1 MKKRVCSFL
10 LAVVLMIAN
19 LQGSAIAAEAPGDA
33 VSEETAD
40 EKAADEEAAVEETVV
55 EETSE
60 SEEPAEE
67 AAAAETGTA
76 AEESEPA
83 DDEAVT
89 KEPEPDAA
97 GMAAEEIVPQDPEEE
112 DTEAP
117 SDEMPQDEIVEE
129 EAPLSETANEPAEM
143 VTIREVALLLRLPE
157 VGRLE
162 ADTDAKGSLSVF
174 SSECFVRS
182 AEWVTDVSGKTAFSG
197 MFTEGETYYIKVRV
211 DTVYDAQFMLRKAD
225 VTIDNGTLEILSTD
239 NDQYRGHATMIVSFS
254 PKPGNWLEELH
265 LNVTGPEAEK
275 TTEEVSA
282 VSCVQITDDT
292 DVVIEKARWVTRID
306 SYNEKEPWSGTFI
319 CGDTYYLEVKISD
332 GGKDDI
338 ASSSWG
344 NTFNTKLTVSG
355 GTLERKGSSVLVGSS
370 GVIKRSIVAVI
381 SVEAAPPEP
390 GYVDVWIDNTEDK
403 SVSIVSGE
411 VFLTGAGG
419 TQAGY
424 NPSRTVYGPE
434 TLNATYVKPRT
445 DEVDTAIRTATTTV
459 YNLASQV
466 KSKGSSGEYHM
477 STTELTEK
485 TWDNRRHETT
495 YRASGPGI
503 RESIEV
509 RQIGYTD
516 TYKDENGTVYS
527 VDEYRI
533 KRIHTASGEYGKQT
547 FYKVEANGWISGYKV
562 IVAETGYGTAKADIE
577 EGLEGTKVT
586 LTATPDEGYR
596 FCGWEVVSGDVDIT
610 GNTFTI
616 GSRDV
621 EVRAIFRKKPGISG
635 KVTVYNVAQ
644 GIKVTWLKVP
654 EATSYYIYRDDFDG
668 DGYKFLFRTSA
679 LEVTDLEVRY
689 ELGKKFR
696 YKVLATSKY
705 AGDADGFR
713 TSTYYR
719 LMPTGITS
727 VKNSGAG
734 KMTVTYEKSEGGS
747 GYVVRYG
754 LKKDMSDAKVIT
766 VKGENTTSRTFSNL
780 QKGKTYYV
788 QVRTYKY
795 EDGIRY
801 YSGYCYTKT
810 VKIEK

>member
-33 VSEETAD
+33 VSEEPAD

-97 GMAAEEIVPQDPEEE
+97 GMAAEETVPQDPEEE

-157 VGRLE
+157 VGRLA

-182 AEWVTDVSGKTAFSG
+182 AEWVTDVSGKTVFSG

-424 NPSRTVYGPE
+424 NPSKTVYGPE
-434 TLNATYVKPRT
+434 TFSASFSTPKT
-445 DEVDTAIRTATTTV
+445 DEVETAIRTATATA
-459 YNLASQV
+459 YELASQV
-466 KSKGSSGEYHM
+466 KSKGAAGEFHM
-477 STTELTEK
+477 STTESTGK
-485 TWDNRRHETT
+485 VWDNRRYDTT
-495 YRASGPGI
+495 YQVIGPDI
-503 RESIEV
+503 TDPIDVEQV
-509 RQIGYTD
+509 GYTD
-516 TYKDENGTVYS
+516 TYKDKQGNTYS
-527 VDEYRI
+527 ADKYRI
-533 KRIHTASGEYGKQT
+533 RRVHTASGEYGKET
-547 FYKVEANGWISGYKV
+547 FYKVEANGWISGRKV
-562 IVAETGYGTAKADIE
+562 TVTDTGYGTAKADIE

-586 LTATPDEGYR
+586 LTATPDEGYN
-596 FCGWEVVSGDVDIT
+596 FYGWQVTEGDVKVSED
-610 GNTFTI
+610 TFTI
-616 GSRDV
+616 GKKDV
-621 EVRAIFRKKPGISG
+621 TVKALFGKKPGKSG

-644 GIKVTWLKVP
+644 GIKVTWLKVDG
-654 EATSYYIYRDDFDG
+654 ATSYNIYRDNLDG
-668 DGYKFLFRTSA
+668 KGYKFLFRTSA

-705 AGDADGFR
+705 AGDSDGFR

-727 VKNSGAG
+727 VTNSGAG
-734 KMTVTYEKSEGGS
+734 KMTVTYDKSSGGS

-754 LKKDMSDAKVIT
+754 LKQDMSDAKVIT
-766 VKGENTTSRTFSNL
+766 VKGENTTTRTFSGL
-780 QKGKTYYV
+780 KKGQTYYV
-788 QVRTYKY
+788 QARTYKI

-801 YSGYCYTKT
+801 YSGYCLTKK
-810 VKIEK
+810 VKIVK